1 MQIKRFPFRKPDKS
15 ESDEDYTPCPHCH
28 QRVPDYE
35 LLCPSCQLALPY
47 CIITVREI
55 WVATIC

>member
-1 MQIKRFPFRKPDKS
+1 MYNNRKPDKS
-15 ESDEDYTPCPHCH
+15 ETDEDYTACPQCH

-47 CIITVREI
+47 CIVTVRN
-55 WVATIC
+55 VSLTKVG